1 MAAVRAAQI
10 EVAVRRL
17 GAALREHHRG
27 TADHSHRC
35 ALLAG
40 RIARRLGL
48 PADEVF
54 EVELV
59 ALLHDVGKLMV
70 DRELL
75 DHRGTLT
82 RGQRLRLCE
91 HAALGGTIL
100 ATTAALEHLAE
111 AVRATHEHYDGSGYP
126 DGLAGEEIP
135 LAARIVACADA
146 YDAMSATR
154 AYRRALPHDEAVRR
168 LQRAAGTQLD
178 PAAVDALL
186 AALRI
191 PTLHV

>member
-1 MAAVRAAQI
+1 MRTAQIDAAVR
-10 EVAVRRL
+10 EL

-59 ALLHDVGKLMV
+59 ALLHDVGKVMV

-82 RGQRLRLCE
+82 PTQRFRLCE

-100 ATTAALEHLAE
+100 ATTAGLEHLAE

-126 DGLAGEEIP
+126 DGLAGDDIP

-154 AYRRALPHDEAVRR
+154 AYRRALPREEAVRR
-168 LQRAAGTQLD
+168 LQLAAGTQLD
-178 PAAVDALL
+178 PLVVDALL
-186 AALRI
+186 ATLRI